1 MRFRSRPQMIILAL
15 KRTGEGDE
23 EGGKGEEEGVSDGGH
38 GSERQSSISKVVI
51 MSAAGVKLLTQ
62 ASVCGKRWQRS
73 W

>member
-15 KRTGEGDE
+15 RRTEEGDE

-51 MSAAGVKLLTQ
+51 MSAPGANLLTLI
-62 ASVCGKRWQRS
+62 SVNGTRWKRPW
-73 W
+73 